1 MESGLPKFN
10 VGKTQMTNILKGK
23 AEIIN
28 DIENNAP
35 SDSKRKRQKTGNED
49 INDLCWKWFQDAVG
63 RLLNVTGPLLKMK
76 ALKFAKDLGNQNFKA
91 SNGWLASFTKRHNVV
106 FGTHSGERGDV
117 DNDLVQSWME
127 RISDLI
133 KEYEPENIF
142 NMDKTGLFFRNRQ
155 LKKMVREMDHSSKC
169 GSEILKNISLLDAI
183 YWIDRSWKEVETS
196 TIVKCF
202 KRCGF
207 VDMQNENLPTTEVDV
222 NDGGDDDEDEDD
234 DVPLAVLQLSRELFG
249 CEFRELVKMDAD
261 METCDN
267 QERDWDK
274 PASEIIEEMNEKE
287 DEDYEEEES
296 EECES
301 VICREKFCKNLAE
314 MKICSK
320 FMLKY

>member
-1 MESGLPKFN
+1 MVRQKR
-10 VGKTQMTNILKGK
+10 KILLYL
-23 AEIIN
+23 
-28 DIENNAP
+28 DNAP
-35 SDSKRKRQKTGNED
+35 SHLKINLSNIKLQFSPANTTSKLQPMDQGIIQT
-49 INDLCWKWFQDAVG
+49 
-63 RLLNVTGPLLKMK
+63 LK
-76 ALKFAKDLGNQNFKA
+76 LK
-91 SNGWLASFTKRHNVV
+91 
-106 FGTHSGERGDV
+106 
-117 DNDLVQSWME
+117 
-127 RISDLI
+127 
-133 KEYEPENIF
+133 
-142 NMDKTGLFFRNRQ
+142 FRNRQ

-169 GSEILKNISLLDAI
+169 GSEILKIISLLDAI

-234 DVPLAVLQLSRELFG
+234 DVPLAVLQLPRELFG

-261 METCDN
+261 MEACDN

-301 VICREKFCKNLAE
+301 VICREKFCKNLA
-314 MKICSK
+314 
-320 FMLKY
+320 